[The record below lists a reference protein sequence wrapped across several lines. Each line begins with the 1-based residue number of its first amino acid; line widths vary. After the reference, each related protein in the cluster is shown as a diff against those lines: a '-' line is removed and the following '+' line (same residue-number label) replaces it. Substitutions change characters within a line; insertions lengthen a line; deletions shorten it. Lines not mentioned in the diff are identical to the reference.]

1 MFAVD
6 EFVISQHAI
15 EVQDRLYL
23 WPLMNGGLNGTW
35 PLMNGGL
42 NGTLYLPLCN
52 KLNYELKNVVFYS
65 QVLKTV
71 YCQELKSSLA
81 HECSYILQL
90 FLHVCLFNTLF
101 SAKL

>member
-15 EVQDRLYL
+15 ELQDRLYL
-23 WPLMNGGLNGTW
+23 W

-90 FLHVCLFNTLF
+90 FLHVCLFITLF